1 VTSSSGRGWRNEAR
15 DDPSLSEI
23 LYVLGSRRLLVVGAV
38 LILGGIALLFGLFR
52 EPVYVAEAKVSVVP
66 QGKIEGEEAR
76 LTFLEEVRGKVV
88 TQKMLAKVRRRAGW
102 EAGPKAFSERLDPE
116 TFAGRDGGSG
126 LRIKFTGDEP
136 GQAARAAN
144 AYAYAFV
151 AGVEDLGDRQLADG
165 VPVAQ
170 ANVEQRAM
178 PGGYSPR
185 PLIYAAVAAGAGLL
199 LGGAVALILEGR
211 ASGWRDVRDAELTLR
226 VPVLG
231 TIPDY
236 STRNRRLT

>member
-23 LYVLGSRRLLVVGAV
+23 LYVLKSRRLLVVGVGLTLA
-38 LILGGIALLFGLFR
+38 GIALLFGLFR
-52 EPVYVAEAKVSVVP
+52 EPVYVAEARVNVVP
-66 QGKIEGEEAR
+66 QGKLEGEEAR
-76 LTFLEEVRGKVV
+76 LAFLEEVRGNVV
-88 TQKMLAKVRRRAGW
+88 TQKMLGEVRRRAGW
-102 EAGPKAFSERLDPE
+102 EDGPQAFSERLDPE
-116 TFAGRDGGSG
+116 TFAGRNGSLG
-126 LRIKFTGDEP
+126 LRVRFSGEEP

-144 AYAYAFV
+144 AYAEVFV
-151 AGVEDLGDRQLADG
+151 TGVDDLGDRLLADG
-165 VPVAQ
+165 VPVAE
-170 ANVEQRAM
+170 ASVEQRAV

-199 LGGAVALILEGR
+199 LGGAAAFVLEGR

-236 STRNRRLT
+236 SLKRFEG